1 MDFIGLY
8 DMPELAEYVD
18 LTRFTPKR
26 NKNPEEIGLGR
37 NVTLFDELRK
47 WAYRQVK
54 KYKADGG
61 YKEWLDACNAWAL
74 NRNGEFKAP
83 SGPLDER
90 EVWHIA
96 KSVAKW
102 TWTRFDI
109 AASDKRFSELQAIR
123 GQKGGIAKGVANE
136 DKRAT
141 ARLMRQR
148 GMTQVAIAAE
158 LNVNQSS
165 VARWVADL

>member
-1 MDFIGLY
+1 
-8 DMPELAEYVD
+8 MPELAEYVD

-83 SGPLDER
+83 SGPPDKR

-96 KSVAKW
+96 KPVAKW

-109 AASDKRFSELQAIR
+109 AASDKRFGTDFRRSDNGRPSETRPKFGSRFYQGLCLRRNYPRIR
-123 GQKGGIAKGVANE
+123 FLE
-136 DKRAT
+136 
-141 ARLMRQR
+141 
-148 GMTQVAIAAE
+148 
-158 LNVNQSS
+158 
-165 VARWVADL
+165 